1 MANRSTSEDFSRNT
15 RDTRA
20 TRDNYAH
27 QTHRPLVCLVFV
39 APLLLLFQAGAA
51 YYGTSLLAPRD
62 LGRLLQYFGATGAYL
77 PALLIV
83 AVLMIQ
89 HLVKRDRW
97 AIRPGV
103 PLVMVVEAILWTVPL
118 VVANLLADRLMPQ
131 AAVSAETTRLIQDIL
146 KGLGA
151 GIYEEFIFRLALIS
165 LAMLLFVD
173 VLSLPKEA
181 VAVCAVLVT
190 ACLFSLYHFP
200 TGLPVES
207 FPWKSFLFYA
217 LAGIYLG
224 GVYVTRGFGIAVGT
238 HAFYNLVIALLTQFA
253 NHGQLAH

>member
-1 MANRSTSEDFSRNT
+1 MANASTSRKVSPDS
-15 RDTRA
+15 
-20 TRDNYAH
+20 YAH

-39 APLLLLFQAGAA
+39 APLILLFQAGAA

-62 LGRLLQYFGATGAYL
+62 LGRLLEYFGASAAYL

-83 AVLMIQ
+83 TVLMIQ

-97 AIRPGV
+97 TLRPAV
-103 PLVMVVEAILWTVPL
+103 LLMMVGEAILWTVPL
-118 VVANLLADRLMPQ
+118 VVANLLADRLMSQ
-131 AAVSAETTRLIQDIL
+131 AAASSAESTRFIQDIF

-181 VAVCAVLVT
+181 VAICAILVT

-200 TGLPVES
+200 TGLPLEG

-217 LAGIYLG
+217 MAGVYLG